1 MDIIKDRKGRDLT
14 EAEEIKRGGKNI
26 QNSTKKELNDPDNH
40 DGVVIHR
47 SQTSCIVKTS
57 RP

>member
-26 QNSTKKELNDPDNH
+26 EKNYMKNVLMTLITTM
-40 DGVVIHR
+40 V
-47 SQTSCIVKTS
+47 
-57 RP
+57 